1 MIKKNYLFLFLLL
14 FFLSNCATILKGY
27 NDKVSLFNPPKD
39 LKIETKDGI
48 NIPYFYDKKVVAE
61 IIWNDSTKSFDHTMA
76 DIYHIQLRSNQS
88 HILHLKS
95 ASYETTIVM
104 YPKMGAGW
112 LILDTFTGVFPI
124 FFDMYTGCFNHFDDI
139 HFEIE

>member
-14 FFLSNCATILKGY
+14 FFLSDCATILKGY

-48 NIPYFYDKKVVAE
+48 NIPYFYDKKVVVKE
-61 IIWNDSTKSFDHTMA
+61 IWNDSTKSFDHTMA

-88 HILHLKS
+88 HPRAPCRLYL
-95 ASYETTIVM
+95 
-104 YPKMGAGW
+104 
-112 LILDTFTGVFPI
+112 F
-124 FFDMYTGCFNHFDDI
+124 
-139 HFEIE
+139 